1 MPASATVPGSSSSE
15 ATPTDGA
22 TAGNPN
28 PYPALGTAGANSD
41 LAANVVQ
48 PEPKTEGGVQAAAQA
63 HGNQAVAEGPSQ
75 MNPPATAAERSVE
88 VAGQQAAATQT
99 ARMSADDIK
108 QREIQ
113 SIQERFTTEKSRLE
127 REYQE
132 RKAQLQKEHK
142 SKLEELEL
150 QRNQQLAQVSGSALP
165 SSSVVTNN
173 QVHAP
178 PPVAQTGAVPAS
190 PNGQQLPKA

>member
-1 MPASATVPGSSSSE
+1 MPASAVVPGSSSE

-41 LAANVVQ
+41 LGGNVVQ
-48 PEPKTEGGVQAAAQA
+48 PEPKTDGGVQAAAQA

-88 VAGQQAAATQT
+88 VAGEQAAATQA

-108 QREIQ
+108 QKESQ
-113 SIQERFTTEKSRLE
+113 SIHDWFAAEKSRFE

-132 RKAQLQKEHK
+132 KLAQLEKEHK
-142 SKLEELEL
+142 SKLEDLEQ
-150 QRNQQLAQVSGSALP
+150 QRIQRLAKVSGSALP

-173 QVHAP
+173 QVHTP
-178 PPVAQTGAVPAS
+178 HPIAQTGAVPAS
-190 PNGQQLPKA
+190 PNGQQPP